1 MPAKR
6 VFLAATG
13 QNRGKTTTS
22 IGLLAAIRER
32 GLRLGFLKPVGQRY
46 LVVDGTRADEDAVLM
61 SEAFGL
67 PDALDD
73 MSPVTLPRHFTT
85 DYVMGR
91 VDDDL
96 GAQVAAAYERIA
108 ADKDVVVV
116 EGTGHAGVGAVVGL
130 SNARVAAML
139 DAPVIIVSEGGIGRP
154 IDEIVLNGALFAAH
168 GVRVIGAVVN
178 KVDVESHPDLP
189 EVIERGLGQH
199 GVELL
204 ACIPYSQFL
213 ANPSLELVAT
223 HLDGEQLT
231 GEATPGQTIGWVAIG
246 AMQATHAVEL
256 LRDRTLLITPGDRED
271 LVLAA
276 IEANRRGRRSA
287 GHRHRAHR
295 WLPPARP
302 GARCPSRRRDL
313 RLPGADRYLPHRPG
327 RRRDPRED
335 AFVGHREDLDD
346 HRAGGWGAR
355 RRRAPGAAV
364 GRLRAREHEGRPDVG
379 TRRPP
384 MHRWRSWPK
393 GPRLGGSRII
403 RTGWRPALVLS
414 MATSRRCAAPR

>member
-96 GAQVAAAYERIA
+96 GAQVAAAYDRVA

-139 DAPVIIVSEGGIGRP
+139 GAPVIIVSEGGIGRP

-204 ACIPYSQFL
+204 GCIPYSQFL

-223 HLDGEQLT
+223 HLEGEQLA

-276 IEANRRGRRSA
+276 IAANREA
-287 GHRHRAHR
+287 AI
-295 WLPPARP
+295 
-302 GARCPSRRRDL
+302 
-313 RLPGADRYLPHRPG
+313 
-327 RRRDPRED
+327 PRV
-335 AFVGHREDLDD
+335 VGIVLT
-346 HRAGGWGAR
+346 GGF
-355 RRRAPGAAV
+355 
-364 GRLRAREHEGRPDVG
+364 
-379 TRRPP
+379 RPP
-384 MHRWRSWPK
+384 DRVLEALRDAGIFAYLVRTDTYRTAQAVDEILVKTHSSDTEK
-393 GPRLGGSRII
+393 ISTIIELVDGALDVDALLARL
-403 RTGWRPALVLS
+403 
-414 MATSRRCAAPR
+414 